1 LLSIRSELEKES
13 ILKVL
18 LSSFDDGVW
27 LWNLEAGQFDAIG
40 PSAQALFSAAL
51 NLFNQ
56 DPEKWIYQ
64 VHADDRE
71 MVLEACT
78 FTLFNKGQMDI
89 QYRLVYDQG
98 GVRWLWDRRKIIT
111 NTEGQAIYVHGIA
124 QDITKRKNYERR
136 LEDTELSYK
145 VMFLQHPN
153 PMWVVS
159 CKDGMIVEANEAAVA
174 YYGYSVQEFQEL
186 PFSKLLA
193 KGNQPKAIPLK
204 RSEQQTAANHVDKHG
219 NIINVLLTAA
229 DFAYQNQPTKLIM
242 AIDITREIVDEQIIQ
257 ELHKRLSDFKY
268 ALTSSAIVSISDK
281 NGSIIYVNDNFLKIS
296 GYQRAELIGAQHN
309 IVKSGYHPDA
319 FFKDM
324 WRCIAKGKIWRGEI
338 RNKSKNGEYYW
349 VDTYIVPLLDEKGKP
364 YQYISIRSNITDR
377 KQTEEEL
384 AELNRQL
391 EERVKKRTQALELA
405 NNSLQDF
412 AYSISHDLRAPVRHI
427 RNFAQIVLDETS
439 DAMSE
444 DARKYQGYVIQATD
458 RLSQQIEGLLE
469 FSRVGSKLINY
480 RCVDTMRMVHNII
493 TQAKQQHPRQVC
505 QFEVDDLPDVN
516 ADDVLLEQVF
526 TNLVSNALKY
536 SSKEK
541 ESRIKIGYKPID
553 GHHQFLV
560 KDNGVGFD
568 MAYAPKLFGMFS
580 RLHSQSEFE
589 GNGIGLVNV
598 KRIVERHEGKVW
610 AESALVKGATFYFTL
625 SKQLKN
631 EPKN

>member
-1 LLSIRSELEKES
+1 MLSIRTDAERES
-13 ILKVL
+13 ILNML

-27 LWNLEAGQFDAIG
+27 LWNLDAGQFDVIG

-71 MVLEACT
+71 KVLEAT
-78 FTLFNKGQMDI
+78 TVQLFQEGQIDI
-89 QYRLVYDQG
+89 QYRLLNEQDAVC
-98 GVRWLWDRRKIIT
+98 WIWDRRKIIP
-111 NTEGQAIYVHGIA
+111 NAEGMPQYVHGIV
-124 QDITKRKNYERR
+124 QDITKRKKYERR
-136 LEDTELSYK
+136 LEDTELSYRI
-145 VMFLQHPN
+145 MFLQHPN

-159 CKDGMIVEANEAAVA
+159 CAEGIILETNEAAVRH
-174 YYGYSVQEFQEL
+174 YGYSVKEFQQM

-193 KGNQPKAIPLK
+193 TGKQPDATPLK
-204 RSEQQTAANHVDKHG
+204 HTALQTAANHVDKQG
-219 NIINVLLTAA
+219 NIINVLLTTA
-229 DFAYQNQPTKLIM
+229 DFTYHNKPTKLIM
-242 AIDITREIVDEQIIQ
+242 ALDVTREMVDEQIIQ
-257 ELHKRLSDFKY
+257 ELNKRLSDFKY
-268 ALTSSAIVSISDK
+268 ALTSSAIVSIADK
-281 NGSIIYVNDNFLKIS
+281 EGSINYVNDNFLKIS
-296 GYQRAELIGAQHN
+296 GYQRAELIGAKHN
-309 IVKSGYHPDA
+309 IVNSGYHPKA
-319 FFKDM
+319 FFKEM
-324 WRCIAKGKIWRGEI
+324 WRCITKGKIWRGEI
-338 RNKSKNGEYYW
+338 RNKTKNGDFYW

-384 AELNRQL
+384 AQLNRQL

-439 DAMSE
+439 EAMSE
-444 DARKYQGYVIQATD
+444 DVRKYQGYVIQATD

-469 FSRVGSKLINY
+469 FSRVGSKLMNY
-480 RCVDTMRMVHNII
+480 RCVDTMKMVHNII
-493 TQAKQQHPRQVC
+493 TQAKQQYPNQTCH
-505 QFEVDDLPDVN
+505 FEVDELPDVN

-526 TNLVSNALKY
+526 ANLVSNALKY
-536 SSKEK
+536 SSKEE
-541 ESRIKIGYKPID
+541 ESLIKIGYTAID
-553 GHHQFLV
+553 GHHQFMV

-598 KRIVERHEGKVW
+598 KRIVERHDGKVW
-610 AESALVKGATFYFTL
+610 VESALGEGAAFYFTL
-625 SKQLKN
+625 SKKLEN
-631 EPKN
+631 EPQN